1 MSIRSRF
8 RQWRHAVYGFN
19 TYNREQWVAS
29 HAAKLPPGTRILDAG
44 AGMGQYRPYFAHC
57 AYKAHDFGQEP
68 RTIGHYTPLDYQSD
82 ILEIPVPDHSFDV
95 VLCTEVLEHV
105 PEPIKA
111 VRELTR
117 ILRPGGTLLLTAPLG
132 SVLHQE
138 PYHFYGGY
146 TPYWYRRFLN
156 EAGCEVISIDA
167 NQGFFS
173 LYADYGQWFSNLLHP
188 RETRGE
194 RLAVR
199 AFLTF
204 LWLCSRP
211 LVRFLAPVG
220 RWLDG
225 RGMGRVST
233 VGFHVEAVR
242 REMP

>member
-1 MSIRSRF
+1 M
-8 RQWRHAVYGFN
+8 
-19 TYNREQWVAS
+19 
-29 HAAKLPPGTRILDAG
+29 
-44 AGMGQYRPYFAHC
+44 
-57 AYKAHDFGQEP
+57 
-68 RTIGHYTPLDYQSD
+68 GHYTPLDYQSD
-82 ILEIPVPDHSFDV
+82 ILEIPVPDQSFDV

-117 ILRPGGTLLLTAPLG
+117 ILRPGGTLLLSAPLG
-132 SVLHQE
+132 ALLHQE

-146 TPYWYRRFLN
+146 TPYWYRRFLS
-156 EAGCEVISIDA
+156 EAGCEVVSIDA

-173 LYADYGQWFSNLLHP
+173 LFADYGQWFSNLLHP
-188 RETRGE
+188 RETRKE

-199 AFLTF
+199 AFLTL

-211 LVRFLAPVG
+211 AVRFLAPVG

-225 RGMGRVST
+225 RGMGRVGT

-242 REMP
+242 RREVE